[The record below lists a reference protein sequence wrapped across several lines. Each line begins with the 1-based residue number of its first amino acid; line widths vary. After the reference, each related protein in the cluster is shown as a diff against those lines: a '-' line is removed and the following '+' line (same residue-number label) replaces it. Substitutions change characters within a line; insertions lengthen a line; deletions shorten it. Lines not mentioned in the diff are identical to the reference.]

1 MKRGP
6 DWAMRVERALWHWDI
21 GLRAFNARLPVDG
34 WDVAYRMAAELQDGV
49 VPDPPKRPR
58 AAEVARPGVG

>member
-21 GLRAFNARLPVDG
+21 GLRAFNARLPVD
-34 WDVAYRMAAELQDGV
+34 WSYVAYRMAGELHAWPE
-49 VPDPPKRPR
+49 PDPPKRAR
-58 AAEVARPGVG
+58 AAEVARPEVG